1 MQWFTRHSLL
11 ETYFSQ
17 FYLVTLY
24 QRIFFDMHLD
34 RPSIH
39 KEGPWSIA
47 IFHQGPHP
55 IASISRPWEKWPWWI
70 PSHCRYAK
78 RGPKLAPRW
87 TTGWTPGAQVL
98 SLQVKRGRGE
108 LLHWPIFFV
117 WKWRQQ
123 KFQEVH
129 MLVLLVL
136 PKVESRV
143 ASGNLFHDSRLT
155 LTTKMVGFGWEMV
168 KWTIGNL
175 GFFWRSFSL
184 QQVKLPA
191 SKVTFWINC

>member
-1 MQWFTRHSLL
+1 
-11 ETYFSQ
+11 
-17 FYLVTLY
+17 
-24 QRIFFDMHLD
+24 MHLD

-98 SLQVKRGRGE
+98 SPTGETRPGWTFALADFFCLEVKTTKIPRGSHVGLVGATKSGKSGCLRGTC
-108 LLHWPIFFV
+108 
-117 WKWRQQ
+117 
-123 KFQEVH
+123 
-129 MLVLLVL
+129 
-136 PKVESRV
+136 
-143 ASGNLFHDSRLT
+143 FHDSRLT